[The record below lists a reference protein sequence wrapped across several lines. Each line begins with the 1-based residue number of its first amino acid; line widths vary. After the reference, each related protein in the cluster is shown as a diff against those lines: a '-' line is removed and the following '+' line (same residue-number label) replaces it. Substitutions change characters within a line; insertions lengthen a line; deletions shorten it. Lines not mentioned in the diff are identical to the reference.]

1 MDKAKQKQLEAKGWR
16 FGSVT
21 EFLQLT
27 PEEELYVDIKLR
39 LSNALKQRRLE
50 MQLSQHVLALRA
62 QSSQSRVAKMEK
74 ADATVSI
81 DLLIKTLLS
90 TGVDTSWFSKIFTS
104 DEEQEPSTMCEYSVT
119 TGNVISEFDTA
130 SYFRIPEGVFGVAK
144 TYEEQMERVQS
155 LVNWNTADC
164 TIAGR

>member
-1 MDKAKQKQLEAKGWR
+1 MDKAKQKKLEAKGWH

-27 PEEELYVDIKLR
+27 PEEESYIEIKLR

-50 MQLSQHVLALRA
+50 MHLSQHSLALRA
-62 QSSQSRVAKMEK
+62 QSSQSRVAKMER
-74 ADATVSI
+74 ADATVTI

-90 TGVDTSWFSKIFTS
+90 TGVDTSWFSKIFAR
-104 DEEQEPSTMCEYSVT
+104 DEEPESSNLCGYSVT
-119 TGNVISEFDTA
+119 TGNVVSEFDTA
-130 SYFRIPEGVFGVAK
+130 NYFTVQKSVLGAAK

-155 LVNWNTADC
+155 IGNWNTADC
-164 TIAGR
+164 ANYR